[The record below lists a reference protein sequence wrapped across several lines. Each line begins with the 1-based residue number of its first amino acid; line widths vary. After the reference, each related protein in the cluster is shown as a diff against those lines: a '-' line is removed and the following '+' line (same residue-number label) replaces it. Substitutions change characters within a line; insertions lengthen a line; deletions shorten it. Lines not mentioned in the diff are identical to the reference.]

1 MSRTSGATILFAILA
16 LATPAMADK
25 ADVPAMPKP
34 RPVQQPPV
42 TVTCDV
48 FEVWATHGKGTVDP
62 TINKQLAKRL
72 GASLKQN
79 DFKLES
85 NKSTALTAK
94 KPEAIKLSKGSAT
107 ITLIETVNKT
117 QARLSVDFNAAKG
130 NSKQTVSVSAGD
142 YVVVSVNQSGAAN
155 AEAHV
160 LAVGSCK

>member
-1 MSRTSGATILFAILA
+1 MSRILLA
-16 LATPAMADK
+16 LLAGLSLRSLPAMADK
-25 ADVPAMPKP
+25 ADLPVAPKP
-34 RPVQQPPV
+34 RPVQQPV

-62 TINKQLAKRL
+62 AINKQLAKRL

-79 DFKLES
+79 DFKLQS

-94 KPEAIKLSKGSAT
+94 KAEAIKLSKGSAT

-142 YVVVSVNQSGAAN
+142 YVVISVNQSGDAT